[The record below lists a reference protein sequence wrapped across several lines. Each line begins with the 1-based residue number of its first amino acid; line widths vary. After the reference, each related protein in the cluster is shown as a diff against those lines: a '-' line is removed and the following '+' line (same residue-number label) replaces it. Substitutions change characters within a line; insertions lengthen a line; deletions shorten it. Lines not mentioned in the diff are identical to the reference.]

1 MALRQGQLRP
11 YDRAGWCRA
20 SHSISISSTL
30 RTRARTST
38 DLNLCRLTGLLSG
51 TSCPR
56 TVYLVMPNSAAS
68 HSPGRRSDLDRE
80 NAPGK
85 PVNINLRGTRYCAG
99 ISDCHDDQSIATCY
113 RTGRDVTRPGILAQ
127 PLRSALFRAQHP
139 ILNCHAPLCQR
150 LDDRGRC
157 HRWSVCR
164 M

>member
-1 MALRQGQLRP
+1 VCVLFKGFSHWSMALRQGQLRP

-85 PVNINLRGTRYCAG
+85 PVNINLRGTRFCAG
-99 ISDCHDDQSIATCY
+99 ISDCHDDQSIA
-113 RTGRDVTRPGILAQ
+113 DLLPN
-127 PLRSALFRAQHP
+127 RSRCNSPRYSCTAASVRSLSSATPHP
-139 ILNCHAPLCQR
+139 ELSCAIM
-150 LDDRGRC
+150 
-157 HRWSVCR
+157 STT
-164 M
+164 